1 VAPALLVQVGMR
13 VLIAEDTESVRF
25 ALRMAIESMGHEV
38 VGLATDGEEALR
50 SYFETKP
57 ECVLMDVRMPRLDG
71 LACTRQL
78 MNRDPNGRVII
89 VTGGRTTQHEASAA
103 GACGFIEKP
112 FDLGQLDR
120 MIAGQP

>member
-1 VAPALLVQVGMR
+1 MR

-57 ECVLMDVRMPRLDG
+57 ECVVMDVRMPRMDG
-71 LACTRQL
+71 LDCTRHL
-78 MNRDPNGRVII
+78 MKQDPNGRVII
-89 VTGGRTTQHEASAA
+89 VTGGRTTPREANAA
-103 GACGFIEKP
+103 GARGLIEKP
-112 FDLGQLDR
+112 FDLGTLGR
-120 MIAGQP
+120 MIAGQA